1 MQQTCEKNAGLRH
14 RSRVRI
20 LNASALKVKPPPPGH
35 NCISFTWP
43 VVYASN
49 KSGGERRL
57 HYIRALTCR
66 NCLFFFLAHAVC
78 ARGSD
83 GHQLDRIYKWNS
95 CLAPRISS
103 FWKRSVSLSLLD
115 VFLLVVFGLCLCLGV
130 CFVSAFGR
138 HPAFCISLV
147 LSQSENSWPTTRRF
161 KSHLLRE

>member
-20 LNASALKVKPPPPGH
+20 LNASSLKVKPPPPGH

-66 NCLFFFLAHAVC
+66 NCLFFFFSSCRVRSRLGRSSIGPDLQVELLPC
-78 ARGSD
+78 A
-83 GHQLDRIYKWNS
+83 
-95 CLAPRISS
+95 ASS
-103 FWKRSVSLSLLD
+103 TRTWVNQRVSLVQRLGCMQDYHLFMLWATWNI
-115 VFLLVVFGLCLCLGV
+115 FLLAGIAM
-130 CFVSAFGR
+130 S
-138 HPAFCISLV
+138 S
-147 LSQSENSWPTTRRF
+147 
-161 KSHLLRE
+161 